1 MMKQTKQENRHL
13 LLDKLIKLIGTEVDV
28 FIDRPLGSYH
38 PQHQDMMYPVNYG
51 YINDIIALDD
61 EYQDAYVLGVDKPLK
76 SFKGVVIGIINRTND
91 NEDKLIVASS
101 DIEFTNA
108 EIEKEVSFQEKYFKY
123 NIIR

>member
-1 MMKQTKQENRHL
+1 MKQTKQENRHL